1 MMQDKFVIEVTADN
15 FQEAV
20 VENSEK
26 VPVLLDF
33 WAPWCQPCKSLIPVL
48 HKIAADFNGSLILAK
63 INTEDNPELGAH
75 FQIRSIPTVMLV
87 QDGAVVDKFNGALP
101 ESEILEF
108 LKKHNVVN
116 HLDAILAEAKDLS
129 ASGNFTQLVELLTGA
144 LQTYTDNS
152 QIKLELA
159 KGLVRLQKLDD
170 AKKVLDS
177 VDQADK
183 MSSEFKS
190 IYASL
195 SFSGENLADA
205 EVENL
210 QKKASDGDL
219 EALYKLAMFK
229 ISKGDYEIGLDYLMQ
244 ILAKNKSYKDGQAH
258 KTLVDTLAILGN
270 SNPLTA
276 TYRRKLFTIL
286 Y

>member
-1 MMQDKFVIEVTADN
+1 MMQDKFVIDVTADN

-20 VENSEK
+20 VENSQR

-87 QDGAVVDKFNGALP
+87 QDGAVVDQFNGALP

-108 LKKHNVVN
+108 LKKHSVVN
-116 HLDAILAEAKDLS
+116 NLDAILKESKNLS
-129 ASGNFTQLVELLTGA
+129 ASGNFAELVELLTGA
-144 LQTYTDNS
+144 LTTYADNS

-159 KGLVRLQKLDD
+159 KGLIRLQKPDE
-170 AKKVLDS
+170 AREVLDS
-177 VDQADK
+177 LTDADK
-183 MSSEFKS
+183 LSSEFKA
-190 IYASL
+190 IYSSL
-195 SFSGENLADA
+195 SLSGETLSDA
-205 EVENL
+205 EVEDL
-210 QKKASDGDL
+210 QQKATKGDL
-219 EALYKLAMFK
+219 DSLYKLALFK
-229 ISKGDYEIGLDYLMQ
+229 ISRTEYELGLDYLMQ
-244 ILAKNKSYKDGQAH
+244 ILAKDKSYKEGQAH
-258 KTLVDTLAILGN
+258 KTLVDTLAVLGN

-276 TYRRKLFTIL
+276 TYRRKLFTLL

>member
-1 MMQDKFVIEVTADN
+1 MQDKFVIEVTADN